1 MLTIVV
7 SHLSKKMFQKLSG
20 QETEMAFISKVRQF
34 PGQKTY
40 EPYLVGDVT
49 GKCCIIIDDI
59 VNTGTTLNNA
69 IKQLKTSGASH
80 VYAWATHGV
89 FGPHHVNAPETLQ
102 QNDGLEYLLISNTVS
117 LNQALPSKIRQL
129 NVAPL
134 LAEAIARAITNESI
148 TGILNFDETESGGKD
163 NKKA

>member
-1 MLTIVV
+1 
-7 SHLSKKMFQKLSG
+7 MFQKLSG

-40 EPYLVGDVT
+40 DPYLVGDVT
-49 GKCCIIIDDI
+49 GKTCIIIDDI
-59 VNTGTTLNNA
+59 VNTGTTMNNC
-69 IKQLKTSGASH
+69 INQLKASGASR

-89 FGPHHVNAPETLQ
+89 FGPHSVDAPGLLQ
-102 QNDGLEYLLISNTVS
+102 SNDGLEYLLISNTVS
-117 LNQALPSKIRQL
+117 LNEALPVKIRQL

-148 TGILNFDETESGGKD
+148 TGILNFDESGVTGSGGSTSGAKD
-163 NKKA
+163 TTAKKA